1 MCNKFNKNK
10 KKIYLKKYKKFE
22 MRSNLLLF
30 TFPLNDSII
39 KNIIEKHFLM
49 FFAIIT
55 NDKAILNIFN
65 FFVKIRN
72 TKI

>member
-1 MCNKFNKNK
+1 
-10 KKIYLKKYKKFE
+10 

-39 KNIIEKHFLM
+39 KNIIEKHSLM

-55 NDKAILNIFN
+55 NDKAILNIL
-65 FFVKIRN
+65 ISL
-72 TKI
+72 